1 MINYVFNTSP
11 IQYFH
16 QIGRLDLLTALLG
29 KVIVTTAVVQE
40 IALGLELGLDLPD
53 LKKLDLFEIRDP
65 TQDLNAIL
73 KSNLGAGEISVIAL
87 ALEKGD
93 ITAVLDD
100 RLARRTADSLGIPI
114 TGTLGLLLD
123 AKNHGLI
130 QTVEPI
136 LDELIAKRFRLS
148 ANARDAILRLS
159 GEKA

>member
-1 MINYVFNTSP
+1 MSDYVFNTSP

-16 QIGRLDLLTALLG
+16 QIGRLDLLSALLG

-40 IALGLELGLDLPD
+40 IATGIELGLDLPD
-53 LKKLDLFEIRDP
+53 PKKLAFVEIRDP
-65 TQDLNAIL
+65 VKLSNHTRNR
-73 KSNLGAGEISVIAL
+73 NLGLGEISVIAL
-87 ALEKGD
+87 ALENVD
-93 ITAVLDD
+93 YTAVLDD

-130 QTVEPI
+130 QAVEPI

-148 ANARDAILRLS
+148 VNARDAILRLS
-159 GEKA
+159 GERA

>member
-1 MINYVFNTSP
+1 MSNYVFNTSP

-40 IALGLELGLDLPD
+40 IALGMELGLDLPD
-53 LKKLDLFEIRDP
+53 LKKLDYIEIRDP
-65 TQDLNAIL
+65 TKNLHAFL

-100 RLARRTADSLGIPI
+100 RPARRTAVSFGIPI

-130 QTVEPI
+130 QTVEAI
-136 LDELIAKRFRLS
+136 LDELMAKRFRLS